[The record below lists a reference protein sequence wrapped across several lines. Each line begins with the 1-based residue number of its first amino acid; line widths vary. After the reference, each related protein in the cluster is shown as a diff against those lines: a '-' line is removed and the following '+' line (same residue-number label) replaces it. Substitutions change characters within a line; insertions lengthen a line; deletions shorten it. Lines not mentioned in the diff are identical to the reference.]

1 MSKAASGPGQTEGNA
16 TITQSE
22 VASTLDKTEI
32 GIWRWNFLT
41 DELVWDSVMR
51 RLFQIPESKETLTY
65 EDFIDRVHPGDRD
78 QIQNAVTASLDTLE
92 DYTAEYRVALP
103 DGSIRYI
110 SARGAVLRDDDTPTA
125 LMGICVDM
133 TKQKTLEAELKS
145 SRDRLDLA
153 VQASTAGL
161 WDWPDVTKDEAWFS
175 RHHQALLGYKDG
187 ELEPSYSA
195 FLKHLHRAD
204 SERMSATIRAH
215 LENEIPYAADYRLR
229 TKSGEYRWFRVR
241 GRATRNGT
249 VTRMSGSIIDIHD
262 QRKAEQ
268 ALRMS
273 ESRFRALADH
283 VPGLFA
289 YVNQDL
295 VYEYVNEEF
304 ESWFGMDPDSY
315 LGKHVSETA
324 DPSVYMRIEPRARRA
339 LGGET
344 VRFEDQV
351 PDPIQGTRYVSGI
364 YQPDIDERGNIRG
377 FYALINDVSAVKRAE
392 ERVRRQAEEL
402 ARSNRDLEDFA
413 YVASHD
419 LKAPLRSISA
429 LVGWVLEDLEGQV
442 SEETEKHLVLI
453 DSRTKRLERLL
464 DDLLAFSR
472 AGRPESRTRMVD
484 IEELIRGAVETAG
497 VPDVFTIELDVPV
510 APLLTA
516 PAPLELI
523 LRNLVS
529 NVVKHHDAES
539 GCIHVS
545 VADAGEHLEFSI
557 ADDGPGIE
565 ERFQEKIF
573 QLFQTLKPRD
583 RVEGSGMGLALVRR
597 LVEWQ
602 GGQVRVESQTD
613 TRGSTFVFT
622 WRKDWSENN
631 EPYRLCGSGFS
642 RDAAGRS

>member
-1 MSKAASGPGQTEGNA
+1 MSTENSGAHQARFGA
-16 TITQSE
+16 TMTQSE
-22 VASTLDKTEI
+22 VASTLHKTEI
-32 GIWRWNFLT
+32 GIWRWDFHT
-41 DELVWDSVMR
+41 DELVWDPAMH
-51 RLFQIPESKETLTY
+51 RLFQVPESKQDLSY
-65 EDFIDRVHPGDRD
+65 KDFIDRVHPEDRD
-78 QIQNAVTASLDTLE
+78 QLHSGIKGSLETLE
-92 DYTAEYRVALP
+92 DFAAEYRVVWP
-103 DGSIRYI
+103 DGSLRYI
-110 SARGAVLRDDDTPTA
+110 SARGAVLRDAGAAPTA

-161 WDWPDVTKDEAWFS
+161 WDWPDMNKDEAWFS
-175 RHHQALLGYKDG
+175 PHHQALLGYEDG
-187 ELEPSYSA
+187 ELEPSYAA
-195 FLKHLHRAD
+195 FLEHLHPAD
-204 SERMSATIRAH
+204 SQRMNATIAAH

-241 GRATRNGT
+241 GRATHSGT
-249 VTRMSGSIIDIHD
+249 ATRMSGSIIDIHD
-262 QRKAEQ
+262 QRNAEQ
-268 ALRMS
+268 ALRRS

-289 YVNQDL
+289 YVNRDL

-304 ESWFGMDPDSY
+304 ERWFGMDPDSY
-315 LGKHVSETA
+315 LGKHVSETVNSGA
-324 DPSVYMRIEPRARRA
+324 FTRIEQRARRT

-344 VRFEDQV
+344 IRFDEQL
-351 PDPIQGTRYVSGI
+351 PDPAQGTRYVSGI
-364 YQPDIDERGNIRG
+364 YQPDMDDKGNIRG
-377 FYALINDVSAVKRAE
+377 FYALINDVSALKRAE
-392 ERVRRQAEEL
+392 ERVRHQAEEL

-429 LVGWVLEDLEGQV
+429 LVAWVMEDLEGQV
-442 SEETEKHLVLI
+442 SEETEKHLALI

-472 AGRPESRTRMVD
+472 AGRPESRTKIVH
-484 IEELIRGAVETAG
+484 IEDLVRAAAETAG
-497 VPDVFTIELDVPV
+497 IPETFTVALDVPV

-523 LRNLVS
+523 LRNLIS
-529 NVVKHHDAES
+529 NAVKHHDEES
-539 GCIHVS
+539 GNIRVSAVDAGEYLEFS
-545 VADAGEHLEFSI
+545 VAD
-557 ADDGPGIE
+557 DGTGIE

-602 GGQVRVESQTD
+602 GGQVRVESEKD
-613 TRGSTFVFT
+613 KRGTTFVFT

-631 EPYRLCGSGFS
+631 ELPDGKR
-642 RDAAGRS
+642 AADGGR